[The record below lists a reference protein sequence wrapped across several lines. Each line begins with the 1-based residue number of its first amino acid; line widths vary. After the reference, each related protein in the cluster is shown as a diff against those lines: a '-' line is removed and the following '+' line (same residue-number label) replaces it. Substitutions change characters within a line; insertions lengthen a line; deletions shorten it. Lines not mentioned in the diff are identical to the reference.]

1 MLKYFISGENAAPF
15 LYFKSIWLSHSHS
28 HHRNFVWSYKK
39 YRIKIFQAP
48 RESEEM
54 RMKMALEIQKARD
67 AAINGEEATQ
77 SGPREAVKEAKQEIK
92 FHFKRF

>member
-1 MLKYFISGENAAPF
+1 
-15 LYFKSIWLSHSHS
+15 
-28 HHRNFVWSYKK
+28 
-39 YRIKIFQAP
+39 
-48 RESEEM
+48 
-54 RMKMALEIQKARD
+54 MKMALEIQKARD